1 MAKIKIPARR
11 PDWDKRFALVVA
23 EHIRTPQAWGSS
35 DCITRVSDVVLALTG
50 FDPAEKIRGKYS
62 TGVGAAKLLNRRNC
76 DNVEQLLDKYFEPV
90 GKLKAQRG
98 DLVTV
103 EDDGV
108 IAAAY
113 VTEYGV
119 AVSTERGTF
128 FRPQTSDSIRKAY
141 KVGR

>member
-1 MAKIKIPARR
+1 MDIPNRL
-11 PDWDKRFALVVA
+11 PDWDRRMAVVA
-23 EHIRTPQAWGSS
+23 TRHMREPQEWGKS
-35 DCITRVSDVVLALTG
+35 DCITRVADIVEALTG
-50 FDPAEKIRGKYS
+50 FDPAADIRGKY
-62 TGVGAAKLLNRRNC
+62 TTPEGAAKLMRRRKC
-76 DNVEQLLDKYFEPV
+76 DNVEQLLEKYFEPV
-90 GKLKAQRG
+90 GRLKAQRG

-119 AVSTERGTF
+119 AVSTARGTF
-128 FRPQTSDSIRKAY
+128 FRPQTSDSIRKAF